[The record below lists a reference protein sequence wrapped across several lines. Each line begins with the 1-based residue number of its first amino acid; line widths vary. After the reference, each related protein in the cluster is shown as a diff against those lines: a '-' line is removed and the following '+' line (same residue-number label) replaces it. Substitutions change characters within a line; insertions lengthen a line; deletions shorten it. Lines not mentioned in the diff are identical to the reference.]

1 MLYTEFIN
9 KVKEETIIQADNGF
23 WYLEPDWRHIMYTL
37 KLDPA
42 QVTDYTFGWTE
53 IENILMLESEK
64 RNVIESKKG
73 KVVEWIYD
81 IITTKIEPAIL
92 EEETDY
98 IKAVT
103 DFMKQNHITKENE
116 DAEWNKFK
124 ET

>member
-1 MLYTEFIN
+1 MLYSEFIY
-9 KVKEETIIQADNGF
+9 KAKEETIIQADNGY
-23 WYLEPDWRHIMYTL
+23 WYLEPDWRHIMFTM

-64 RNVIESKKG
+64 RNTIASKKG
-73 KVVEWIYD
+73 KVIEWIYD
-81 IITTKIEPAIL
+81 IIETKIEPAIL

-98 IKAVT
+98 VKAVT
-103 DFMKQNHITKENE
+103 DFMKQNRLKNSEDKEWE
-116 DAEWNKFK
+116 KFK